1 VAYAAGG
8 FVMHF
13 GLEDIRLALAKA
25 EEAAVPMP
33 TPEVVRDRLI
43 AGVEHGYANLDWPA
57 LSLVAAEAAGPST
70 QCIDA
75 TR

>member
-1 VAYAAGG
+1 
-8 FVMHF
+8 MHF

-33 TPEVVRDRLI
+33 TLEVVRDRLI
-43 AGVEHGYANLDWPA
+43 AGVEHGY
-57 LSLVAAEAAGPST
+57 VAAEVAGPST